1 MKYTASSVVA
11 MYNRT
16 KCLFIETG
24 LVKLFTSMW
33 KISHFIRSD
42 IFQIIPLKSSFQG
55 KIVFWELKQIL
66 VSIPTQVPKQNKT
79 KKPTT
84 IASWNS
90 KFYAFFSFAKKHECL
105 KSYWKQATFLK
116 TTYKNQIQHPQQ
128 AHGEM

>member
-1 MKYTASSVVA
+1 MKCTASSVVA

-55 KIVFWELKQIL
+55 KTVFWELKDTL
-66 VSIPTQVPKQNKT
+66 VSIPSQIWKQNK
-79 KKPTT
+79 
-84 IASWNS
+84 I
-90 KFYAFFSFAKKHECL
+90 
-105 KSYWKQATFLK
+105 
-116 TTYKNQIQHPQQ
+116 KNPQQ
-128 AHGEM
+128 FQAEILSAMLFFFLLKKMLKKLFKAGYILKNHIQKSSPTSSTGT